1 MSCLGRIF
9 EFSLLVMP
17 SFLVFLLRLQLFTFF
32 SCTNPL
38 TERIIDLQER
48 IPAKTMKRLLVF
60 ACPLKEGSPS
70 LP

>member
-1 MSCLGRIF
+1 M
-9 EFSLLVMP
+9 
-17 SFLVFLLRLQLFTFF
+17 RLQLFTFF